1 MEEKYEWDENIINRY
16 SNNTFEEIAARKG
29 EEAAIQ
35 AGIEADPDAYELD
48 SDWFRHASPA
58 KEMLPHIRASFS
70 WITADNRTDFQ
81 LFVDKM
87 LVASGYVSRSRDLFT
102 VTSKLDKTTLAFQTM
117 RDAKNWAV
125 EHYDFHH
132 ALDDPPGNSTSRAS
146 YSWAS
151 SEDRTNFQLF
161 VDESLVAQGR
171 VSEKRDLFTV
181 DSQMEETT
189 RSFRTMRAAKS
200 WAVSLFDARR
210 KPAPSQ
216 NSSDLRSSFA
226 WISSNDRENFRL
238 FVEGMLVAEGEIQ
251 EGRRLVSLFS
261 RLDETRHSFPTM
273 VEARKWAVEHYRSVS
288 RALEKEFILDS
299 Q

>member
-1 MEEKYEWDENIINRY
+1 MNRD
-16 SNNTFEEIAARKG
+16 SNNTFDEIAARKG

-87 LVASGYVSRSRDLFT
+87 LVASGHVSRSRDLFT
-102 VTSKLDKTTLAFQTM
+102 VTSKLDKTTHAFQTM

-161 VDESLVAQGR
+161 VD
-171 VSEKRDLFTV
+171 
-181 DSQMEETT
+181 
-189 RSFRTMRAAKS
+189 
-200 WAVSLFDARR
+200 
-210 KPAPSQ
+210 
-216 NSSDLRSSFA
+216 
-226 WISSNDRENFRL
+226 
-238 FVEGMLVAEGEIQ
+238 GMLVAEGEIL
-251 EGRRLVSLFS
+251 EGRRLVSLLS
-261 RLDETRHSFPTM
+261 RLDETRHSFPTL
-273 VEARKWAVEHYRSVS
+273 VEAKKWAIEHYRSVS